1 MANKKETRELSRQE
15 KIWVTVVA
23 LLTLTLIGSLIFSNS
38 FRIEFYGDM
47 NNELRDSE
55 FYEDLKSGKSICFIG
70 DSITGGSENWGVS
83 WYDPLKPYI
92 EGDILNFSKKDW
104 TSGDVLLKKDKI
116 PEADIYVI
124 ALGVY
129 DIYSPD
135 DPLSAKTGEAYVSNL
150 EGITAQINS
159 ISPASKI
166 YYIAPWP
173 VTEAAEE
180 TYKTRNEFSNALAG
194 ICNNSDRIF
203 IDPYPVIFFIF
214 RDEDHNKYMK
224 DNFQPNIRYGV
235 GLYSYA
241 VLYQDH
247 QRRVFNG

>member
-1 MANKKETRELSRQE
+1 MANKKEKRELSRQE
-15 KIWVTVVA
+15 KIWVTVVIV
-23 LLTLTLIGSLIFSNS
+23 LTLTLIGSLIFSNS

-70 DSITGGSENWGVS
+70 DSITSGSNNWGVS

-92 EGDILNFSKKDW
+92 EGDIINFSKETW

-116 PEADIYVI
+116 PVADVYVI

-129 DIYSPD
+129 DIYYPD
-135 DPLSAKTGEAYVSNL
+135 EPLSAKTGDAYASNL
-150 EGITAQINS
+150 EAITAQINT
-159 ISPASKI
+159 ISPTSKI

-173 VTEAAEE
+173 VTEAAEA
-180 TYKTRNEFSNALAG
+180 TYKKRNEFADALQG
-194 ICNNSDRIF
+194 ICNNADRIF
-203 IDPYPVIFFIF
+203 IDPYPTIFFIF
-214 RDEDHNKYMK
+214 QDEDYDRFMK
-224 DNFQPNIRYGV
+224 NNFQPNIRYGV
-235 GLYSYA
+235 GLYSYS

-247 QRRVFNG
+247 QRRVI